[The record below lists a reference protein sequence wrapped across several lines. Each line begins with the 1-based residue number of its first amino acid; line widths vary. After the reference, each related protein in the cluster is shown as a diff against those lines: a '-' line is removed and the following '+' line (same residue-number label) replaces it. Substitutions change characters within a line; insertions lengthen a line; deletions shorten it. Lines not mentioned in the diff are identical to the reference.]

1 MAASSI
7 EPTTSA
13 KRTVTCLRSPTARL
27 GLTADPQASQKRADA
42 RRPFPQ
48 TPQHRSDPPSTG
60 STPTPYPTD
69 DQLEHPTVALPP
81 GWDVRARRDVPLPG
95 SSMIRRLSEH
105 YGDLTTETDPTRLHA
120 PPTPARKVSARWPTG
135 QTVAISIVICG
146 LRIYNLS
153 QTSYTSYTTVVSHIP
168 CHAPTS

>member
-1 MAASSI
+1 MISRSRSASNMAASSI

-81 GWDVRARRDVPLPG
+81 GG
-95 SSMIRRLSEH
+95 TF
-105 YGDLTTETDPTRLHA
+105 G
-120 PPTPARKVSARWPTG
+120 TG
-135 QTVAISIVICG
+135 ATWRFLGFQ
-146 LRIYNLS
+146 
-153 QTSYTSYTTVVSHIP
+153 
-168 CHAPTS
+168 